1 MRQSKKYKENKNQS
15 IQNIVNHAQ
24 GDNDL
29 KCQVEE
35 KQSVSMKVPQKGQE
49 LINKNNLI

>member
-24 GDNDL
+24 GDTDL
-29 KCQVEE
+29 KAQVEE
-35 KQSVSMKVPQKGQE
+35 KQSVKMKVPEKGQD
-49 LINKNNLI
+49 LVKKNNLS